1 MREYEVLYIAVT
13 ESLHAVVG
21 LVGGEER
28 RSVSKPDAFTDEHF
42 CEKFAQG
49 TIINVADNDDV
60 YLDGCNRVLKLHPVP
75 CGQPK

>member
-1 MREYEVLYIAVT
+1 MRKYKVLYIAVG
-13 ESLHAVVG
+13 ESLHAVVELIDG
-21 LVGGEER
+21 DER

-49 TIINVADNDDV
+49 VIIHVADNDDV
-60 YLDGCNRVLKLHPVP
+60 YLDGCNRVLKLHPEP